1 MRKCLQS
8 LLRTLR
14 LRNFNMKDTK
24 MRYQYAVVE
33 VANHDNKP
41 IFLDV
46 CIDTKTM
53 MLEAIFVEDSEVDI
67 TFLIN
72 PSKIKSIITTA
83 INQLQN
89 PNFSKE

>member
-1 MRKCLQS
+1 
-8 LLRTLR
+8 
-14 LRNFNMKDTK
+14 

-33 VANHDNKP
+33 VKNDDNKP
-41 IFLDV
+41 VFLDV

-53 MLEAIFVEDSEVDI
+53 LLEAIFVEDSEVDI

-72 PSKIKSIITTA
+72 PSKIKSITTTA